1 MNIKNDDIK
10 EDYVLNLSG
19 SIEAETD
26 VSDNG
31 FSPFRMYSMGPF
43 NLRLQSVT
51 SYYRTFLGKQ
61 KM

>member
-1 MNIKNDDIK
+1 MAIQNDDIT

-26 VSDNG
+26 VNNLK
-31 FSPFRMYSMGPF
+31 FSPFRMHSLGLY
-43 NLRLQSVT
+43 NLRLQSTT

-61 KM
+61 KV